1 MLWENSPYY
10 VSDLYLAEK
19 KYHKKVERNKIR
31 PPENVVTNEVFKP
44 FHKICGAM
52 FEISGTIF
60 KALLIPKPVDMIP
73 KIAVPDPTN
82 MILSMWKA
90 PFKFLNDIKTK
101 IKKEQ

>member
-1 MLWENSPYY
+1 MGNAPYY
-10 VSDLYLAEK
+10 DSGLYLAEK

-52 FEISGTIF
+52 FEISGIIF
-60 KALLIPKPVDMIP
+60 KVLLIPTPVDMMP
-73 KIAVPDPTN
+73 KIAVPDPIN